1 MAMVVLT
8 WLYLFTLEQ
17 VAGRDI
23 EPAGTYLHQL
33 VTSDWEAIHIA
44 AAGKRI
50 PRMCE
55 RRHRGNQRC
64 NNE

>member
-1 MAMVVLT
+1 MAMVIPTRLD
-8 WLYLFTLEQ
+8 LFTLEQ
-17 VAGRDI
+17 VAGRDV
-23 EPAGTYLHQL
+23 EPAGTCLHQL

-50 PRMCE
+50 PRMRE
-55 RRHRGNQRC
+55 RRDGGNQRC